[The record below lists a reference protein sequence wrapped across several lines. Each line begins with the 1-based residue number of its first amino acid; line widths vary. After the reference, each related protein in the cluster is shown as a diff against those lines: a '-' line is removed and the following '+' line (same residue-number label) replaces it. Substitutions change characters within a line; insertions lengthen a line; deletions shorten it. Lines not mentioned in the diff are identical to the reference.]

1 MKQRSAFVAIF
12 SIFFVL
18 TNVVAADENKG
29 LRDAIKKLSPAREAF
44 FRCAA
49 AIKVLDKIDHP
60 ACRTSAMVII
70 LAQGQA
76 RLPKIGA
83 SDSAAVR
90 SIVEDV
96 TSDKSPLQFERPAK
110 SEIDSMVEDVSSS
123 LMRSEHDY
131 DMIDCLSDIEYF
143 QRPNTAACNYAYA
156 KVELIL
162 SKITDVVGWGVTRDE
177 FPYVLQRGLK
187 DAYGAEVSKGAN

>member
-1 MKQRSAFVAIF
+1 M
-12 SIFFVL
+12 
-18 TNVVAADENKG
+18 AADENRG
-29 LRDAIKKLSPAREAF
+29 VSDAAKKLSPEREAF
-44 FRCAA
+44 LRCAT
-49 AIKVLDKIDHP
+49 AIKLLDNIDHP

-76 RLPKIGA
+76 HLPKIEI

-96 TSDKSPLQFERPAK
+96 IGDKSPLRFERPAK
-110 SEIDSMVEDVSSS
+110 PHIDAMVDDVSSS
-123 LMRSEHDY
+123 LKRFGPDY
-131 DMIDCLSDIEYF
+131 DMIDCLSDMEYF

-162 SKITDVVGWGVTRDE
+162 SKLQDAVGWGVTRDE
-177 FPYVLQRGLK
+177 FPYVLQRGLQEIR
-187 DAYGAEVSKGAN
+187 GRNWGGR